1 MLTLK
6 TYAFKGNFLKF
17 ILSFF
22 LIVSFSLSSE
32 DFYRLGL
39 GSCHDQDMETPAWE
53 SLEKENLDSFFFLGD
68 NVYGDLPSGE
78 LRRLINAYDTF
89 KQNKPQW
96 FNEVE
101 IFTIWDDHD
110 YGMNDGGGDYKY
122 KTESQKLFNDFWNI
136 SQNDPRRKRE
146 GIYFSELR
154 DINNLQVLII
164 GLDTRYFRS
173 NLDKK
178 NGAYL
183 QNKSVEA
190 TILGEQQWT
199 WLQKQVEVEHDLLI
213 IATSIQVLA
222 TEHRFEKWSNFP
234 NEREKLLNLLNSLDS
249 NVLIISGDRHRSG
262 VYQKNEIYEFT
273 SSSLNVGIF
282 PQSETDTL
290 LKGRTYPENNYG
302 IIDIYPTKLEISIK
316 NQNMSV
322 LENYI
327 IPIK

>member
-1 MLTLK
+1 MHSR
-6 TYAFKGNFLKF
+6 GIFLKF
-17 ILSFF
+17 IYLFIFLLSFS
-22 LIVSFSLSSE
+22 ISSE
-32 DFYRLGL
+32 NFYRLGL
-39 GSCHDQDMETPAWE
+39 GSCNDQDIETPAWK
-53 SLEKENLDSFFFLGD
+53 SLEKENLDGFFFLGD
-68 NVYGDLPSGE
+68 NVYGDVPSGD
-78 LRRLINAYDTF
+78 LKRLIKAYDPF
-89 KQNKPQW
+89 KHSKPQW
-96 FNEVE
+96 FDKIE

-122 KTESQKLFNDFWNI
+122 KDKSQKLFNDFWNI
-136 SQNDPRRKRE
+136 PQNDPRRYRE

-154 DINNLQVLII
+154 DINNLKVLII

-173 NLDKK
+173 NLEKK

-183 QNKSVEA
+183 QNKSADA
-190 TILGEQQWT
+190 TILGEQQWS

-213 IATSIQVLA
+213 IASSIQVLA

-234 NEREKLLNLLNSLDS
+234 NEREKLLNLLNRLDS

-262 VYQKNEIYEFT
+262 VYQKDEIYEFT

-282 PQSETDTL
+282 PESETDTL
-290 LKGRTYPENNYG
+290 LKGKTYPENNYG

-316 NQNMSV
+316 NENMSV